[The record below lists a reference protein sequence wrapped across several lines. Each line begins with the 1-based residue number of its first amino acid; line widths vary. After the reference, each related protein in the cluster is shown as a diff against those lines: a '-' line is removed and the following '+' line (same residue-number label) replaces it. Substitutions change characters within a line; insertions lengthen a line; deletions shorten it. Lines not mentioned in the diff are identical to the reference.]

1 MLARGPDARPVDDA
15 AVLAEY
21 FFLSVRL
28 APLAAEWAERDE
40 RFRSI
45 SACFPGAL
53 QSRRLAATPPV
64 ISWG

>member
-28 APLAAEWAERDE
+28 APLAAEWAARDE

-53 QSRRLAATPPV
+53 
-64 ISWG
+64 